1 VQREKKLA
9 KTLNNVK
16 FLFIKKVLEIKN
28 DYQVKWLYSFCSF
41 AKKGSLENLN
51 REKFGSFLRI
61 FRTKLIIKSNYQNNT
76 LNFLIIIMLSS
87 SNVAFAFKKKNRQ

>member
-1 VQREKKLA
+1 VQREKILA

-16 FLFIKKVLEIKN
+16 FFFIKKVLEIKN

-41 AKKGSLENLN
+41 ANKGSLENLN

-76 LNFLIIIMLSS
+76 LNFLIIIML
-87 SNVAFAFKKKNRQ
+87 